1 MMGRLI
7 TSIRAAALGA
17 LASVAFAGASSV
29 PGGALAQTSA
39 SDTLWTEVSLAL
51 AAPTNI
57 KIEAAAAKLVALGE
71 SDRSTYDSIE
81 GRAML
86 IALAEAQEV
95 RGDVSGALD
104 ILNEVYKLDRLAQP
118 KRTSLNDDLELI
130 DDMARLLAEEGSYV
144 NALDFKL
151 RGYLIDR
158 ANRRGKDDDT
168 AALSAAQH
176 GKAYLDFEKEILR
189 KNLSADVRRAVSIW
203 ISQNINEKLRRELA
217 LEAPAE
223 APETAR
229 LAKKRGSETH
239 KLVRVFYGT
248 NRQAS
253 TLHDVNNPYGSEL
266 SQTLDVGVIEINVP
280 TKILDD
286 PTGIAR
292 PNELVFSLR
301 GDGSGDDLI
310 IESIRSFSRN
320 SFVSTL
326 QKEIRESNRKELI
339 LFVHGYN
346 QTFRQA
352 LERAA
357 TLKIGLDNVGNGAVA
372 MYSWPSGGSLRAYS
386 EDRALIS
393 NDFVLDGMVEYIN
406 IMLRQSGAER
416 VHLIAHSMGNEYL
429 LAALNRMKDRGQ
441 LTGKTFN
448 EVIFASPDV
457 ARGDFV
463 AKTSRI
469 ASHADRLTLY
479 ASRSDQ
485 ALRASKY
492 LNAAKLFVGGGAG
505 GSFLKLLTAQKRAG
519 DGAPPLADVHF
530 QTIDTTSPDVVV
542 DLGHEDFVGPAIN
555 DLRAIIWYREKP
567 DERCILDR
575 RKQGSRV
582 YWALDLRRGCDDEGY
597 ELAMF
602 YLRRKP
608 SESTADVKKLI
619 RADRDA
625 ASASDRSKYDAALN
639 LIDALRN

>member
-1 MMGRLI
+1 MMDRFFTRL
-7 TSIRAAALGA
+7 RAAALGA
-17 LASVAFAGASSV
+17 FAGVSFAA
-29 PGGALAQTSA
+29 GGAMAQTSA
-39 SDTLWTEVSLAL
+39 SDALWMEVSLAL

-86 IALAEAQEV
+86 IALAEAQEG
-95 RGDVSGALD
+95 RGDVSRALD
-104 ILNEVYKLDRLAQP
+104 ILNEAYKLDRLAQP

-158 ANRRGKDDDT
+158 AFRRGQDAET
-168 AALSAAQH
+168 AALSAAPH
-176 GKAYLDFEKEILR
+176 GKAYLDFEREILR
-189 KNLSADVRRAVSIW
+189 KQLSNDVRLAVNIW
-203 ISQNINEKLRRELA
+203 ISENINAELRSELE
-217 LEAPAE
+217 LQAPAE

-229 LAKKRGSETH
+229 LARRGSNTH
-239 KLVRVFYGT
+239 KLVKVFYGT

-266 SQTLDVGVIEINVP
+266 SESLDVGVISINVP

-310 IESIRSFSRN
+310 IESITSYSRN
-320 SFVSTL
+320 SFVASL
-326 QKEIRESNRKELI
+326 QEEIRSSNRKELI

-357 TLKIGLDNVGNGAVA
+357 TLKVGLDNVGNGAVA
-372 MYSWPSGGSLRAYS
+372 MYSWPSGGSLYAYS

-393 NDFVLDGMVEYIN
+393 NNFVLDGLVEYIN

-416 VHLIAHSMGNEYL
+416 VHVIAHSMGNEYL

-492 LNAAKLFVGGGAG
+492 LNAAKTFVGGGAG
-505 GSFLKLLTAQKRAG
+505 GSFLRLLTAQKRAG

-530 QTIDTTSPDVVV
+530 QTIDTTSPEVVV

-555 DLRAIIWYREKP
+555 DLRAIIWYRENP
-567 DERCILDR
+567 DERCILDKR
-575 RKQGSRV
+575 QQGSRV

-608 SESTADVKKLI
+608 TESTSDIKKLI

-625 ASASDRSKYDAALN
+625 APAANRVHYDAAIK